1 MFFLLLC
8 LALTPVWSAQT
19 ANTGRLTLIVRNEA
33 GTPLA
38 NVEIGMYHDADN
50 GRRELGTYTT
60 DSTGQIVFPTLQW
73 GLYIVQFRG
82 TLANGAVMQPAEQQN
97 LGLLDDGS
105 GAGNGFGI
113 RFAEA
118 ERMEL
123 FVLTRAA
130 NPAVAV
136 PAFDLAPNA
145 SAPPQ
150 PVTPVPYEQ
159 FAAAPSQPS
168 AAASTVRPS
177 VQAARP
183 AASAPM
189 PAPVVVPTTA
199 TRRIAPWACVV
210 GLAILVA
217 PIALGWYRTYQE
229 GRTHA
234 R

>member
-1 MFFLLLC
+1 MFFLVLV

-19 ANTGRLTLIVRNEA
+19 ANTGRLTLVVRDEA
-33 GTPLA
+33 GMPLA
-38 NVEIGMYHDADN
+38 NVEIGMYHDADE

-60 DSTGQIVFPTLQW
+60 DSTGQVVFDTLQW

-105 GAGNGFGI
+105 GAGNGFGV

-118 ERMEL
+118 DRTEL

-159 FAAAPSQPS
+159 LAAAQGQPS
-168 AAASTVRPS
+168 AAASTVQPAAQ
-177 VQAARP
+177 QARA
-183 AASAPM
+183 AASAAA
-189 PAPVVVPTTA
+189 PAPVA
-199 TRRIAPWACVV
+199 TPAPMQRRISLWLCLVPVLLLAAPVV
-210 GLAILVA
+210 W
-217 PIALGWYRTYQE
+217 GWYRAQQE
-229 GRTHA
+229 GRRHV